1 MNSNSNSMLPNSNPI
16 IESCSTMS
24 ACDKLTMDTMIN
36 VAAYS
41 KYISKRDADVET
53 RSDHKKSE
61 RRFYKKRIL
70 ALTKELIK
78 NPAHVNDTSLIN
90 SSTAY
95 INACIMH
102 FKFIDLSDT
111 LQKEYAEVDNNN
123 DNDNSNKNNDNDN
136 SHLNFE
142 ETVHK
147 IDASFFENDHRNVKK
162 IKLNEKNIL
171 EQLFV
176 LPESSSSSS
185 PLHDTDSKPINN
197 IQRVVGINLKDRQFK
212 TKGLK
217 TTSHKNNINNN

>member
-1 MNSNSNSMLPNSNPI
+1 MNSNSNSILPHSNPI

-41 KYISKRDADVET
+41 KYISKRDADVEA

-78 NPAHVNDTSLIN
+78 NPAHVNNTSLIN
-90 SSTAY
+90 ASTAY

-123 DNDNSNKNNDNDN
+123 DNDNSNKNNYNDN
-136 SHLNFE
+136 SHLNF
-142 ETVHK
+142 
-147 IDASFFENDHRNVKK
+147 
-162 IKLNEKNIL
+162 
-171 EQLFV
+171 
-176 LPESSSSSS
+176 
-185 PLHDTDSKPINN
+185 
-197 IQRVVGINLKDRQFK
+197 
-212 TKGLK
+212 
-217 TTSHKNNINNN
+217 

>member
-1 MNSNSNSMLPNSNPI
+1 MNSNSNSILPHSNPI

-90 SSTAY
+90 ASTAY

-123 DNDNSNKNNDNDN
+123 DNDNSNKNNYNDN

-176 LPESSSSSS
+176 LPTSSSSG
-185 PLHDTDSKPINN
+185 PTDTDSKPINN
-197 IQRVVGINLKDRQFK
+197 IPRVVGINLKDRQFK

>member
-1 MNSNSNSMLPNSNPI
+1 
-16 IESCSTMS
+16 MS

-41 KYISKRDADVET
+41 KYISKRDSDVET

-61 RRFYKKRIL
+61 RRFYKKRIR
-70 ALTKELIK
+70 
-78 NPAHVNDTSLIN
+78 
-90 SSTAY
+90 
-95 INACIMH
+95 IMH

-111 LQKEYAEVDNNN
+111 LQKEYAEVDNDNDN
-123 DNDNSNKNNDNDN
+123 DNDNSNKNNDNDNDN

-197 IQRVVGINLKDRQFK
+197 IPRVVGINLKDRQFK